1 MEEMGQAGRRMEF
14 HEYPL
19 LSYADLML
27 TILTVAS
34 GEPASLA
41 DCLDHLRRTL
51 DKAHE
56 HPPVSAEEVRRRLAT
71 AKHFLLAARLLTPLA
86 DERFHITE
94 RGRRV
99 LADNPMGVDDTVLMQ
114 FPEFRALI
122 KRSGEP
128 AAHDDP
134 RPREYEE
141 GYEAYQDGKM
151 PADNPYEFDCIEHL
165 AWENGWFGA
174 RDDELELERT

>member
-1 MEEMGQAGRRMEF
+1 MEF

-34 GEPASLA
+34 RESASLA
-41 DCLDHLRRTL
+41 DCLDHLRHTL
-51 DKAHE
+51 DRAHE
-56 HPPVSAEEVRRRLAT
+56 HPPVSAEEMHRRLAT
-71 AKHFLLAARLLTPLA
+71 AQHFLLAAKLLTSLE
-86 DERFHITE
+86 DERFRITE

-122 KRSGEP
+122 GRAGEP
-128 AAHDDP
+128 VVHDDP
-134 RPREYEE
+134 RPQEYEE
-141 GYEAYQDGKM
+141 GYEAYQAGKL
-151 PADNPYEFDCIEHL
+151 PADNPYEFDRIEHL

-174 RDDELELERT
+174 RDDALELEQT

>member
-1 MEEMGQAGRRMEF
+1 MEF

-19 LSYADLML
+19 LSYSDLML

-34 GEPASLA
+34 GDGASIA

-56 HPPVSAEEVRRRLAT
+56 HPPVSAEEMRRRLET
-71 AKHFLLAARLLTPLA
+71 AKHFLLAARLLRPLA
-86 DERFHITE
+86 GERFHISE

-122 KRSGEP
+122 GRSGEP

-134 RPREYEE
+134 RPQEYEE
-141 GYEAYQDGKM
+141 GYEAYQAGKM
-151 PADNPYEFDCIEHL
+151 PADNPYEFDRIEHL

-174 RDDELELERT
+174 RDDLELERT